1 MDLGKAI
8 KTIRKRKGI
17 KQKEL
22 ANLCGISANAMV
34 SIEYNRTF
42 PSKTTIRN
50 ICDVLEVPVAY
61 LLLLCLTDEDIPENS
76 KYLFNLLYEPMRKLL
91 LKNI

>member
-34 SIEYNRTF
+34 SIEANKSF
-42 PSKTTIRN
+42 PHKITIRK
-50 ICDVLEVPVAY
+50 ICEVLDIPVAY
-61 LLLLCLTDEDIPENS
+61 LLFFCITDEDIPENS
-76 KYLFNLLYEPMRKLL
+76 KHLFNLLYEPIRGLL
-91 LKNI
+91 LKE

>member
-8 KTIRKRKGI
+8 KTVRKRKGI

-34 SIEYNRTF
+34 SIETNKSF
-42 PSKTTIRN
+42 PHKITIRK
-50 ICDVLEVPVAY
+50 ICEVLDIPVAY
-61 LLLLCLTDEDIPENS
+61 LLFFCITDEDIPENS
-76 KYLFNLLYEPMRKLL
+76 KHLFNLLYEPIIGLL
-91 LKNI
+91 LKE